1 MRFERTHDVEWKSE
15 SQIQT
20 VIDADPDASCTARA
34 VIQLI
39 QYDNWLVPQFA
50 LLWEIE
56 HFSRGTYLGQ
66 TNKHIDDFDS
76 FKDAAV
82 KADDI
87 YQRRFTK
94 QYRDLVFPAKV
105 KQLYAA

>member
-1 MRFERTHDVEWKSE
+1 MRFERVHDVEWKSE
-15 SQIQT
+15 SQIQS
-20 VIDADPDASCTARA
+20 VIDAYPDHSFTARA

-66 TNKHIDDFDS
+66 THKHIGDFDS
-76 FKDAAV
+76 FKEAAV

-87 YQRRFTK
+87 YRRRFTK
-94 QYRDLVFPAKV
+94 EYLDLALPENV
-105 KQLYAA
+105 KQSYAA

>member
-1 MRFERTHDVEWKSE
+1 MRFERVHDVEWKSE

-20 VIDADPDASCTARA
+20 VIDADPDASFTACA
-34 VIQLI
+34 MIQLI
-39 QYDNWLVPQFA
+39 QYENWLVPQFA

-66 TNKHIDDFDS
+66 THKHIGDFDS
-76 FKDAAV
+76 FKEAAV

-94 QYRDLVFPAKV
+94 QYRDLVLPANV
-105 KQLYAA
+105 EQSYAA